1 MNRKSRFSLN
11 VQAACDYKYC
21 FMDVVIKWPG
31 SVHDARVFANSCL
44 NAALK
49 EEKIPPCKRKLLP
62 DDDPVPVFLLGDP
75 AYPLM
80 PYVMKEYANGG
91 ATQQEQYFGMTLCQ
105 SRMVIECSFG
115 RLKARFGAL
124 RRSMDI
130 NLKDIPY
137 VIYACFVLHNYCELN
152 NERMNEE
159 HVKTAMDYDKQFQP
173 QGPQNTYRTDC
184 NEAEA
189 KRIRRTLTKF
199 FDP

>member
-1 MNRKSRFSLN
+1 
-11 VQAACDYKYC
+11 
-21 FMDVVIKWPG
+21 
-31 SVHDARVFANSCL
+31 
-44 NAALK
+44 
-49 EEKIPPCKRKLLP
+49 
-62 DDDPVPVFLLGDP
+62 
-75 AYPLM
+75 
-80 PYVMKEYANGG
+80 MKEYANGG

-105 SRMVIECSFG
+105 PRMVIECSFG

-130 NLKDIPY
+130 NLKDLPY
-137 VIYACFVLHNYCELN
+137 AIYACFVLHNNYESN

-173 QGPQNTYRTDC
+173 QALQNTYRTDC

-199 FDP
+199 FHP